1 VAFVKI
7 KIGACDEFYKKVIGQ
22 SYFIGVYR
30 ACDWLWAVFDLKCDE
45 LGFCLA
51 LRTRKLIAFLV
62 VGYAVGVSTLLFQ
75 TLTHNPILTPSLLGF
90 DALYVLIQSLMLF
103 FLGMLSYV
111 TLPTV
116 GKFAFEVAVMM
127 MMSVILFR
135 FLFTKHNQDLTR
147 LILVG
152 VIFGTLFRSL
162 SYMVARMINPDEFVT
177 VQANSY
183 ASFTA
188 INVNLLITSVVLS
201 VATFIYVWRQRF
213 ALDVLLLGRN
223 CAISLG
229 VPYHKLSLGIL
240 MTISLLVSMATALVG
255 PITFFG
261 LLVCAL
267 TNRFCTKMAHGERL
281 ILVTLIASST
291 LIVGQAVFEHI
302 FKMAGVL
309 EVVIELFG
317 GVAFLLLIFTQY
329 NKGKR
334 A

>member
-1 VAFVKI
+1 MTFLKNHPILVAFI
-7 KIGACDEFYKKVIGQ
+7 ILLIGCGLYLTLNVTSFEF
-22 SYFIGVYR
+22 
-30 ACDWLWAVFDLKCDE
+30 
-45 LGFCLA
+45 A
-51 LRTRKLIAFLV
+51 LPLRGRKLIAFLV

-90 DALYVLIQSLMLF
+90 DALYVLIQSLLLF
-103 FLGMLSYV
+103 FLGMLSYT
-111 TLPTV
+111 TLPVV
-116 GKFAFEVAVMM
+116 GKFAFEVLVMM
-127 MMSVILFR
+127 AMSVVMFK

-152 VIFGTLFRSL
+152 VIFGILFRSL

-177 VQANSY
+177 VQAQSY

-188 INVNLLITSVVLS
+188 VNVNLLIASLVMSAV
-201 VATFIYVWRQRF
+201 TFVYVWRQRF

-229 VPYHKLSLGIL
+229 VPYHKLSLGML

-267 TNRFCTKMAHGERL
+267 TNRFCTQMAHSERL
-281 ILVTLIASST
+281 ILVTLVASST
-291 LIVGQAVFEHI
+291 LVVGQTVFEHL

-317 GVAFLLLIFTQY
+317 GVAFLLLIFMQY
-329 NKGKR
+329 KGKR

>member
-1 VAFVKI
+1 MTNQDITPNFLSLWLARLTARPILIASLVLL
-7 KIGACDEFYKKVIGQ
+7 IGCVLYLTLNVTSWDFA
-22 SYFIGVYR
+22 
-30 ACDWLWAVFDLKCDE
+30 LP
-45 LGFCLA
+45 
-51 LRTRKLIAFLV
+51 LRTRKLVAFLV
-62 VGYAVGVSTLLFQ
+62 VGYAVGVSTMLFQ

-103 FLGMLSYV
+103 FLGMVSYV
-111 TLPTV
+111 TMPAV

-127 MMSVILFR
+127 VMSVLMFR

-152 VIFGTLFRSL
+152 VIFGILFRSL

-177 VQANSY
+177 VQAQSY

-188 INVNLLITSVVLS
+188 VNINLLMVAVVLS

-229 VPYHKLSLGIL
+229 VPYRQLSLGIL
-240 MTISLLVSMATALVG
+240 ITIALLVSMATALVG
-255 PITFFG
+255 PVTFFG

-291 LIVGQAVFEHI
+291 LIVGQAVFEHL

-329 NKGKR
+329 KTKR
-334 A
+334 Q

>member
-1 VAFVKI
+1 MNFIKKLLGNPILLAFIVLL
-7 KIGACDEFYKKVIGQ
+7 IGCGLYLTLNVVSWDFA
-22 SYFIGVYR
+22 
-30 ACDWLWAVFDLKCDE
+30 LP
-45 LGFCLA
+45 
-51 LRTRKLIAFLV
+51 LRTRKLIAVLV

-188 INVNLLITSVVLS
+188 VNVNLLITSVALS

-291 LIVGQAVFEHI
+291 LIVGQAVFEHV

-317 GVAFLLLIFTQY
+317 GVAFLLLIFMQY
-329 NKGKR
+329 SKQR
-334 A
+334 TMQ

>member
-1 VAFVKI
+1 MTNQDITPNFLSLWLARLTSHPILIASLVLL
-7 KIGACDEFYKKVIGQ
+7 IGCVLYLTLNVTSWDFA
-22 SYFIGVYR
+22 
-30 ACDWLWAVFDLKCDE
+30 LP
-45 LGFCLA
+45 
-51 LRTRKLIAFLV
+51 LRTRKLVAFLV

-103 FLGMLSYV
+103 FLGMVSYV
-111 TLPTV
+111 TMPAV

-127 MMSVILFR
+127 VMSVLMFR

-152 VIFGTLFRSL
+152 VIFGILFRSL

-177 VQANSY
+177 VQAQSY

-188 INVNLLITSVVLS
+188 VNINLLMVAVVLS

-229 VPYHKLSLGIL
+229 VPYRQLSLGIL
-240 MTISLLVSMATALVG
+240 ITIALLVSMATALVG
-255 PITFFG
+255 PVTFFG

-267 TNRFCTKMAHGERL
+267 TNHFCTKMAHGERL

-291 LIVGQAVFEHI
+291 LIVGQAVFEHL

-329 NKGKR
+329 KTKR
-334 A
+334 Q

>member
-1 VAFVKI
+1 MLLHLKKHPIFIASLVLL
-7 KIGACDEFYKKVIGQ
+7 IGCVLYLTLNVTSWDFA
-22 SYFIGVYR
+22 
-30 ACDWLWAVFDLKCDE
+30 LP
-45 LGFCLA
+45 

-103 FLGMLSYV
+103 FLGMISYV
-111 TLPTV
+111 TLPAV
-116 GKFAFEVAVMM
+116 GKFGFEVVVMM
-127 MMSVILFR
+127 IMSIIMFR

-152 VIFGTLFRSL
+152 VIFGILFRSL

-177 VQANSY
+177 VQAQSY

-188 INVNLLITSVVLS
+188 VNVNLLITSLVLS
-201 VATFIYVWRQRF
+201 VLSFMYVWRQRF

-229 VPYHKLSLGIL
+229 VPYHKLSLGLLI
-240 MTISLLVSMATALVG
+240 TIALLVSMATALVG

-291 LIVGQAVFEHI
+291 LIVGQAVFEHV

-329 NKGKR
+329 KGKR

>member
-1 VAFVKI
+1 MNFIRKLLGNPILLAFIVL
-7 KIGACDEFYKKVIGQ
+7 VIGCGLYLTLNVI
-22 SYFIGVYR
+22 SWDF
-30 ACDWLWAVFDLKCDE
+30 ALP
-45 LGFCLA
+45 

-90 DALYVLIQSLMLF
+90 DSLYVLIQSLLLF

-127 MMSVILFR
+127 MLSVILFR

-177 VQANSY
+177 VQAQSY

-188 INVNLLITSVVLS
+188 VNVNLLITSVVLS

-291 LIVGQAVFEHI
+291 LIVGQAVFEHV

-317 GVAFLLLIFTQY
+317 GVAFLLLIFMQY
-329 NKGKR
+329 SKQR
-334 A
+334 TMQ

>member
-1 VAFVKI
+1 MNFIKKLLSSPILLAFIVL
-7 KIGACDEFYKKVIGQ
+7 VIGCGLYLTLNVI
-22 SYFIGVYR
+22 SWDF
-30 ACDWLWAVFDLKCDE
+30 
-45 LGFCLA
+45 A
-51 LRTRKLIAFLV
+51 LPLRIRKLIAFLV

-127 MMSVILFR
+127 MLSVILFR

-177 VQANSY
+177 VQAQSY

-188 INVNLLITSVVLS
+188 VNVNLLITSVVLS

-291 LIVGQAVFEHI
+291 LIVGQAVFEHV

-317 GVAFLLLIFTQY
+317 GVAFLLLIFMQY
-329 NKGKR
+329 SKQR
-334 A
+334 TMQ

>member
-1 VAFVKI
+1 MNFIKKLLGNPILLAFIVLL
-7 KIGACDEFYKKVIGQ
+7 IGCGLYLTLNVVSWDY
-22 SYFIGVYR
+22 S
-30 ACDWLWAVFDLKCDE
+30 LP
-45 LGFCLA
+45 

-116 GKFAFEVAVMM
+116 GKFAFEVAMM
-127 MMSVILFR
+127 MIMSVILFR

-188 INVNLLITSVVLS
+188 VNVNLLITSVVLS

-317 GVAFLLLIFTQY
+317 GVVFLMLIFTQY
-329 NKGKR
+329 RKQHKIQ
-334 A
+334 

>member
-1 VAFVKI
+1 MNFEKLLGNPILLAFIVLL
-7 KIGACDEFYKKVIGQ
+7 IGCGLYLTLNVVSWDFA
-22 SYFIGVYR
+22 
-30 ACDWLWAVFDLKCDE
+30 LP
-45 LGFCLA
+45 

-75 TLTHNPILTPSLLGF
+75 TPTHNPILTPSLLGF

-127 MMSVILFR
+127 MLSVILFR

-188 INVNLLITSVVLS
+188 VNVNLLIISVALS

-317 GVAFLLLIFTQY
+317 GVVFLMLIFTQY
-329 NKGKR
+329 RKQHKIQ
-334 A
+334 

>member
-1 VAFVKI
+1 MTNQDITPNFLSLWLARLTARPILIASLVLL
-7 KIGACDEFYKKVIGQ
+7 IGCVLYLTLNVTSWDFA
-22 SYFIGVYR
+22 
-30 ACDWLWAVFDLKCDE
+30 LP
-45 LGFCLA
+45 
-51 LRTRKLIAFLV
+51 LRTRKLVAFLV

-103 FLGMLSYV
+103 FLGMVSYV
-111 TLPTV
+111 TMPAV

-127 MMSVILFR
+127 VMSVLMFR

-152 VIFGTLFRSL
+152 VIFGILFRSL

-177 VQANSY
+177 VQAQSY

-188 INVNLLITSVVLS
+188 VNINLLMVAVVLS

-229 VPYHKLSLGIL
+229 VPYRQLSLGIL
-240 MTISLLVSMATALVG
+240 ITIALLVSMATALVG
-255 PITFFG
+255 PVTFFG

-291 LIVGQAVFEHI
+291 LIVGQAVFEHL

-329 NKGKR
+329 KTKR
-334 A
+334 Q

>member
-1 VAFVKI
+1 MNFIKKLLGNPILLAFIVL
-7 KIGACDEFYKKVIGQ
+7 VIGCGLYLTLNVI
-22 SYFIGVYR
+22 SWDF
-30 ACDWLWAVFDLKCDE
+30 ALP
-45 LGFCLA
+45 

-90 DALYVLIQSLMLF
+90 DSLYVLIQSLLLF

-127 MMSVILFR
+127 MLSVILFR

-177 VQANSY
+177 VQAQSY

-188 INVNLLITSVVLS
+188 VNVNLLITSVVLS

-291 LIVGQAVFEHI
+291 LILGQAVFEHV

-317 GVAFLLLIFTQY
+317 GVAFLLLIFMQY
-329 NKGKR
+329 SKQR
-334 A
+334 TMQ

>member
-1 VAFVKI
+1 MNFEKLLGNPILCAFIVL
-7 KIGACDEFYKKVIGQ
+7 VIGCGLYLTLNVV
-22 SYFIGVYR
+22 SWDF
-30 ACDWLWAVFDLKCDE
+30 ALP
-45 LGFCLA
+45 

-111 TLPTV
+111 TLPVV
-116 GKFAFEVAVMM
+116 GKFAFEVAMM
-127 MMSVILFR
+127 MIMSVILFR

-188 INVNLLITSVVLS
+188 VNVNLLITSVVLS

-255 PITFFG
+255 SITFFG

-291 LIVGQAVFEHI
+291 LIVGQAVFEHV

-317 GVAFLLLIFTQY
+317 GMAFLLLIFTQY
-329 NKGKR
+329 GKQR
-334 A
+334 TMQ

>member
-1 VAFVKI
+1 MNFIRKLLGNPILLAFIVL
-7 KIGACDEFYKKVIGQ
+7 VIGCGLYLTLNVI
-22 SYFIGVYR
+22 SWDF
-30 ACDWLWAVFDLKCDE
+30 ALP
-45 LGFCLA
+45 

-90 DALYVLIQSLMLF
+90 DSLYVLIQSLLLF

-116 GKFAFEVAVMM
+116 GKFAFEVAIMM
-127 MMSVILFR
+127 MLSVILFR

-177 VQANSY
+177 VQAQSY

-188 INVNLLITSVVLS
+188 VNVNLLITSVVLS

-291 LIVGQAVFEHI
+291 LIVGQAVFEHV

-317 GVAFLLLIFTQY
+317 GVAFLLLIFMQY
-329 NKGKR
+329 SKQR
-334 A
+334 TMQ

>member
-1 VAFVKI
+1 MFFYIRQHPIAIASLVLL
-7 KIGACDEFYKKVIGQ
+7 IGCVLYLTLNVTSWDFA
-22 SYFIGVYR
+22 
-30 ACDWLWAVFDLKCDE
+30 LP
-45 LGFCLA
+45 

-62 VGYAVGVSTLLFQ
+62 VGYAVGASTLLFQ
-75 TLTHNPILTPSLLGF
+75 MLTHNPILTPSLLGF

-103 FLGMLSYV
+103 FLGMISYV
-111 TLPTV
+111 TLPAV
-116 GKFAFEVAVMM
+116 GKFAFEVVVMVMM
-127 MMSVILFR
+127 SMLMFR

-152 VIFGTLFRSL
+152 VIFGILFRSL

-177 VQANSY
+177 VQAQSY

-188 INVNLLITSVVLS
+188 VNVHLLITSVVLS
-201 VATFIYVWRQRF
+201 VLSFVYIWRQRF

-229 VPYHKLSLGIL
+229 VPYHQLSLGVL
-240 MTISLLVSMATALVG
+240 MTIALLVSMATALVG

-291 LIVGQAVFEHI
+291 LIVGQAVFEHV

-309 EVVIELFG
+309 EVIIELFG
-317 GVAFLLLIFTQY
+317 GVAFLLLIFAQY
-329 NKGKR
+329 KTKR
-334 A
+334 Q

>member
-1 VAFVKI
+1 MAFLKNHPILIAFIVLLV
-7 KIGACDEFYKKVIGQ
+7 GCGLYLTLNVTSWEF
-22 SYFIGVYR
+22 
-30 ACDWLWAVFDLKCDE
+30 ALP
-45 LGFCLA
+45 

-75 TLTHNPILTPSLLGF
+75 TLTNNPILTPSLLGF
-90 DALYVLIQSLMLF
+90 DALYVLIQSLLLF
-103 FLGMLSYV
+103 FLGVLSYTTMPV
-111 TLPTV
+111 V

-127 MMSVILFR
+127 AMSVIMFR

-152 VIFGTLFRSL
+152 VIFGILFRSL
-162 SYMVARMINPDEFVT
+162 SYMVARMISPDDFVT

-188 INVNLLITSVVLS
+188 VNVNLLMAGVAVS
-201 VATFIYVWRQRF
+201 VATFVYVWRQRF
-213 ALDVLLLGRN
+213 ALDVLMLGRN

-229 VPYHKLSLGIL
+229 VPYHKLSLGML
-240 MTISLLVSMATALVG
+240 MVIALLVSMATALVG

-267 TNRFCTKMAHGERL
+267 TNHFCTKMAHGERL
-281 ILVTLIASST
+281 ILVTLVASST
-291 LIVGQAVFEHI
+291 LILGQAIFEHV

-317 GVAFLLLIFTQY
+317 GVAFLMLIFTQY
-329 NKGKR
+329 KGKR
-334 A
+334 V

>member
-1 VAFVKI
+1 MTNQDITPNFLSLWLARLTAHPILIASLVLL
-7 KIGACDEFYKKVIGQ
+7 IGCVLYLTLNVTSWDFA
-22 SYFIGVYR
+22 
-30 ACDWLWAVFDLKCDE
+30 LP
-45 LGFCLA
+45 
-51 LRTRKLIAFLV
+51 LRTRKLVAFLV

-103 FLGMLSYV
+103 FLGMVSYV
-111 TLPTV
+111 TMPSV

-127 MMSVILFR
+127 VMSVLMFR

-152 VIFGTLFRSL
+152 VIFGILFRSL

-177 VQANSY
+177 VQAQSY

-188 INVNLLITSVVLS
+188 VNINLLMVAVVLS

-229 VPYHKLSLGIL
+229 VPYRQLSLGIL
-240 MTISLLVSMATALVG
+240 ITIALLVSMATALVG
-255 PITFFG
+255 PVTFFG

-291 LIVGQAVFEHI
+291 LIVGQAVFEHL

-329 NKGKR
+329 KTKR
-334 A
+334 Q

>member
-1 VAFVKI
+1 MNFIKKLLGNPILLAFIVLL
-7 KIGACDEFYKKVIGQ
+7 IGCGLYLTLNVVSWDFA
-22 SYFIGVYR
+22 
-30 ACDWLWAVFDLKCDE
+30 LP
-45 LGFCLA
+45 

-188 INVNLLITSVVLS
+188 VNVN
-201 VATFIYVWRQRF
+201 
-213 ALDVLLLGRN
+213 
-223 CAISLG
+223 
-229 VPYHKLSLGIL
+229 
-240 MTISLLVSMATALVG
+240 
-255 PITFFG
+255 ITFNF
-261 LLVCAL
+261 
-267 TNRFCTKMAHGERL
+267 
-281 ILVTLIASST
+281 
-291 LIVGQAVFEHI
+291 I
-302 FKMAGVL
+302 F
-309 EVVIELFG
+309 
-317 GVAFLLLIFTQY
+317 
-329 NKGKR
+329 NC
-334 A
+334 

>member
-1 VAFVKI
+1 MSFQQILKHPIFWALTTL
-7 KIGACDEFYKKVIGQ
+7 VIGCVLYLTLNVV
-22 SYFIGVYR
+22 S
-30 ACDWLWAVFDLKCDE
+30 FDFALP
-45 LGFCLA
+45 
-51 LRTRKLIAFLV
+51 LRTRKLVAFLV

-90 DALYVLIQSLMLF
+90 DALYVLIQSLLLF
-103 FLGMLSYV
+103 FLGMISYAN
-111 TLPTV
+111 LPVV
-116 GKFAFEVAVMM
+116 GKFAFEVVVMM
-127 MMSVILFR
+127 AMSVIMFR
-135 FLFTKHNQDLTR
+135 FLFTRHNQDLTR

-152 VIFGTLFRSL
+152 VIFGILFRSL
-162 SYMVARMINPDEFVT
+162 SFMVARMISPDDFVV
-177 VQANSY
+177 VQARSY

-188 INVNLLITSVVLS
+188 VNVNLLTVGAILS
-201 VATFIYVWRQRF
+201 VITFVYVWRQRF

-229 VPYHKLSLGIL
+229 VPYHRLSLGIL
-240 MTISLLVSMATALVG
+240 ITIALLVSMATALVG

-267 TNRFCTKMAHGERL
+267 TNRFCTQMAHGQRL

-291 LIVGQAVFEHI
+291 LIVGQAVFEHV

-317 GVAFLLLIFTQY
+317 GVAFLLLIFMQY
-329 NKGKR
+329 KGKR

>member
-1 VAFVKI
+1 M
-7 KIGACDEFYKKVIGQ
+7 
-22 SYFIGVYR
+22 
-30 ACDWLWAVFDLKCDE
+30 
-45 LGFCLA
+45 
-51 LRTRKLIAFLV
+51 
-62 VGYAVGVSTLLFQ
+62 
-75 TLTHNPILTPSLLGF
+75 
-90 DALYVLIQSLMLF
+90 ML
-103 FLGMLSYV
+103 
-111 TLPTV
+111 
-116 GKFAFEVAVMM
+116 
-127 MMSVILFR
+127 SVILFR

-177 VQANSY
+177 VQAQSY

-188 INVNLLITSVVLS
+188 VNVNLLITSVVLS

-291 LIVGQAVFEHI
+291 LIVGQAVFEHV

-329 NKGKR
+329 SKQR
-334 A
+334 TMQ

>member
-1 VAFVKI
+1 MNFIKKLLGNPILLAFIVL
-7 KIGACDEFYKKVIGQ
+7 VIGCGLYLTLNVI
-22 SYFIGVYR
+22 SWDF
-30 ACDWLWAVFDLKCDE
+30 ALP
-45 LGFCLA
+45 

-127 MMSVILFR
+127 MLSVILFR
-135 FLFTKHNQDLTR
+135 FLFTKHHQDLTR

-177 VQANSY
+177 VQAQSY

-188 INVNLLITSVVLS
+188 VNVNLLITSVVLS

-213 ALDVLLLGRN
+213 VVDVLLLGRN

-281 ILVTLIASST
+281 ILVTLIANST

-317 GVAFLLLIFTQY
+317 GVAFLMLIFTQY
-329 NKGKR
+329 RKQHKIQ
-334 A
+334 

>member
-1 VAFVKI
+1 
-7 KIGACDEFYKKVIGQ
+7 
-22 SYFIGVYR
+22 
-30 ACDWLWAVFDLKCDE
+30 
-45 LGFCLA
+45 
-51 LRTRKLIAFLV
+51 
-62 VGYAVGVSTLLFQ
+62 
-75 TLTHNPILTPSLLGF
+75 
-90 DALYVLIQSLMLF
+90 MLF

-111 TLPTV
+111 TLPVV
-116 GKFAFEVAVMM
+116 GKFAFEVAMM
-127 MMSVILFR
+127 MIMSVILFR

-177 VQANSY
+177 VQAQSY

-188 INVNLLITSVVLS
+188 VNVNLLITSVVLS

-329 NKGKR
+329 GKQR
-334 A
+334 TMQ

>member
-1 VAFVKI
+1 MNVVKKLLDNPILCAFIVL
-7 KIGACDEFYKKVIGQ
+7 VIGCGLYLTLNVV
-22 SYFIGVYR
+22 SWDYS
-30 ACDWLWAVFDLKCDE
+30 LP
-45 LGFCLA
+45 

-116 GKFAFEVAVMM
+116 GKFAFEVAMM
-127 MMSVILFR
+127 MIMSVILFR

-177 VQANSY
+177 VQAQSY

-188 INVNLLITSVVLS
+188 VNVNLLITSVVLS

-291 LIVGQAVFEHI
+291 LIVGQAVFEHV

-329 NKGKR
+329 SKQR
-334 A
+334 TMQ

>member
-1 VAFVKI
+1 MNFEKLLGNPILCAFIVLL
-7 KIGACDEFYKKVIGQ
+7 IGCGLYLTLNVVSWDFA
-22 SYFIGVYR
+22 
-30 ACDWLWAVFDLKCDE
+30 LP
-45 LGFCLA
+45 

-127 MMSVILFR
+127 MLSVILFR

-188 INVNLLITSVVLS
+188 VNVNLLITSVALS

-291 LIVGQAVFEHI
+291 LIVGQAVFEHV

-329 NKGKR
+329 SKQR
-334 A
+334 TMQ

>member
-1 VAFVKI
+1 MNFIKKLLGSPILLAFIVL
-7 KIGACDEFYKKVIGQ
+7 VIGCGLYLTLNVI
-22 SYFIGVYR
+22 SWDF
-30 ACDWLWAVFDLKCDE
+30 ALP
-45 LGFCLA
+45 

-116 GKFAFEVAVMM
+116 GKFAFEVAMM
-127 MMSVILFR
+127 MIMSVILFR

-177 VQANSY
+177 VQAQSY

-317 GVAFLLLIFTQY
+317 GVAFLLLIFMQY
-329 NKGKR
+329 SKQR
-334 A
+334 TIQ

>member
-1 VAFVKI
+1 MNFVKKLLGNPI
-7 KIGACDEFYKKVIGQ
+7 LLAFIVLVIGCGLYLTLNVI
-22 SYFIGVYR
+22 SWDF
-30 ACDWLWAVFDLKCDE
+30 ALP
-45 LGFCLA
+45 

-90 DALYVLIQSLMLF
+90 DSLYVLIQSLLLF

-127 MMSVILFR
+127 MLSVILFR

-177 VQANSY
+177 VQAQSY

-188 INVNLLITSVVLS
+188 VNVNLLITSVVLS

-291 LIVGQAVFEHI
+291 LIVGQAVFEHV

-317 GVAFLLLIFTQY
+317 GVAFLLLIFMQY
-329 NKGKR
+329 SKQR
-334 A
+334 TMQ

>member
-1 VAFVKI
+1 MNFIRKLLGNPILLAFIVL
-7 KIGACDEFYKKVIGQ
+7 VIGCGLYLTLNVI
-22 SYFIGVYR
+22 SWDF
-30 ACDWLWAVFDLKCDE
+30 ALP
-45 LGFCLA
+45 

-127 MMSVILFR
+127 ILSVILFR

-177 VQANSY
+177 VQAQSY

-188 INVNLLITSVVLS
+188 VNVNLLITSVVLS

-291 LIVGQAVFEHI
+291 LIVGQAVFEHV

-317 GVAFLLLIFTQY
+317 GVAFLLLIFMQY
-329 NKGKR
+329 SKQR
-334 A
+334 TMQ

>member
-1 VAFVKI
+1 MNFIKKLLGNPILLAFIVLL
-7 KIGACDEFYKKVIGQ
+7 IGCGLYLTLNVVSWDFA
-22 SYFIGVYR
+22 
-30 ACDWLWAVFDLKCDE
+30 LP
-45 LGFCLA
+45 

-116 GKFAFEVAVMM
+116 GKFAFEVAMMM

-188 INVNLLITSVVLS
+188 VNVNLLITSVALS

-291 LIVGQAVFEHI
+291 LIVGQAVFEHV

-317 GVAFLLLIFTQY
+317 GVAFLLLIFMQY
-329 NKGKR
+329 SKQR
-334 A
+334 TMQ

>member
-1 VAFVKI
+1 MNFIKKLLGNPILLAFIVL
-7 KIGACDEFYKKVIGQ
+7 VIGCGLYLTLNVI
-22 SYFIGVYR
+22 SWDF
-30 ACDWLWAVFDLKCDE
+30 ALP
-45 LGFCLA
+45 

-127 MMSVILFR
+127 ILSVILFR

-177 VQANSY
+177 VQAQSY

-188 INVNLLITSVVLS
+188 VNVNLLITSVVLS

-291 LIVGQAVFEHI
+291 LIVGQAVFEHV

-317 GVAFLLLIFTQY
+317 GVAFLLLIFMQY
-329 NKGKR
+329 SKQR
-334 A
+334 TMQ

>member
-1 VAFVKI
+1 MNSVKKLLGNPILLAFIVL
-7 KIGACDEFYKKVIGQ
+7 VIGCGLYLTLNVV
-22 SYFIGVYR
+22 SWDF
-30 ACDWLWAVFDLKCDE
+30 ALP
-45 LGFCLA
+45 

-90 DALYVLIQSLMLF
+90 DSLYVLIQSLMLF

-111 TLPTV
+111 TLSTV
-116 GKFAFEVAVMM
+116 GKFAFEVVIMMLLSAV
-127 MMSVILFR
+127 LFR

-162 SYMVARMINPDEFVT
+162 SYMVARMISPDEFVT

-188 INVNLLITSVVLS
+188 VNVNLLIASVVLS

-229 VPYHKLSLGIL
+229 VPYHKLSLGVL
-240 MTISLLVSMATALVG
+240 MIISLLVSMATALVG

-267 TNRFCTKMAHGERL
+267 TNRFCTKMAHSERL

-302 FKMAGVL
+302 FKMTGVL

-329 NKGKR
+329 KKGKR

>member
-1 VAFVKI
+1 MNFIKKLLGNPILLAFIVLL
-7 KIGACDEFYKKVIGQ
+7 IGCGLYLTLNVVSWDFA
-22 SYFIGVYR
+22 
-30 ACDWLWAVFDLKCDE
+30 LP
-45 LGFCLA
+45 

-188 INVNLLITSVVLS
+188 VNVNLLITSVALS

-317 GVAFLLLIFTQY
+317 GVVFLMLIFTQY
-329 NKGKR
+329 RKQR
-334 A
+334 TMQ

>member
-1 VAFVKI
+1 MNFIKKLLGNPILLAFIVLL
-7 KIGACDEFYKKVIGQ
+7 IGCGLYLTLNVVSWDYA
-22 SYFIGVYR
+22 
-30 ACDWLWAVFDLKCDE
+30 LP
-45 LGFCLA
+45 

-188 INVNLLITSVVLS
+188 VNVNLLITSVALS

-317 GVAFLLLIFTQY
+317 GVVFLMLIFTQY
-329 NKGKR
+329 RKQR
-334 A
+334 TMQ

>member
-1 VAFVKI
+1 MNFIKKLLGNPILLAFIVLL
-7 KIGACDEFYKKVIGQ
+7 IGCGLYLTLNVVSWDFA
-22 SYFIGVYR
+22 
-30 ACDWLWAVFDLKCDE
+30 LP
-45 LGFCLA
+45 

-188 INVNLLITSVVLS
+188 VNVNLLITSVALS

-317 GVAFLLLIFTQY
+317 GVVFLMLIFTQY
-329 NKGKR
+329 RKQHKIQ
-334 A
+334 

>member
-1 VAFVKI
+1 MNFEKLLGNPILCAFIVLL
-7 KIGACDEFYKKVIGQ
+7 IGCGLYLTLNVVSWDFA
-22 SYFIGVYR
+22 
-30 ACDWLWAVFDLKCDE
+30 LP
-45 LGFCLA
+45 

-111 TLPTV
+111 TLPVV
-116 GKFAFEVAVMM
+116 GKFAFEVAMM
-127 MMSVILFR
+127 MIMSVILFR

-188 INVNLLITSVVLS
+188 VNVNLLITSVVLS

-329 NKGKR
+329 GKQR
-334 A
+334 TMQ

>member
-1 VAFVKI
+1 MNFIKKLLSNPILCAFIVLM
-7 KIGACDEFYKKVIGQ
+7 IGCGLYLTLNVI
-22 SYFIGVYR
+22 SWDFALPLR
-30 ACDWLWAVFDLKCDE
+30 AK
-45 LGFCLA
+45 
-51 LRTRKLIAFLV
+51 KLIAFLV

-103 FLGMLSYV
+103 FLGMVSYV
-111 TLPTV
+111 SLPTV

-127 MMSVILFR
+127 LLSVMLFR

-162 SYMVARMINPDEFVT
+162 SYMVARMINPDEFIT

-188 INVNLLITSVVLS
+188 VNVNLLITSMVLS

-229 VPYHKLSLGIL
+229 VPYHRLSLGIL

-291 LIVGQAVFEHI
+291 LIIGQAVFEHI

-317 GVAFLLLIFTQY
+317 GVAFLALIFTQY

-334 A
+334 V

>member
-1 VAFVKI
+1 MNFEKLLDNPILCAFIVL
-7 KIGACDEFYKKVIGQ
+7 VIGCGLYLTLNVV
-22 SYFIGVYR
+22 SWDY
-30 ACDWLWAVFDLKCDE
+30 ALP
-45 LGFCLA
+45 

-127 MMSVILFR
+127 MLSVILFR

-188 INVNLLITSVVLS
+188 VNVNLLIISVALS

-291 LIVGQAVFEHI
+291 LIVGQAVFEHV

-329 NKGKR
+329 SKQR
-334 A
+334 TMQ

>member
-1 VAFVKI
+1 MNFIKKLLGNPILLAFIVL
-7 KIGACDEFYKKVIGQ
+7 VIGCGLYLTLNVI
-22 SYFIGVYR
+22 SWDF
-30 ACDWLWAVFDLKCDE
+30 ALP
-45 LGFCLA
+45 

-127 MMSVILFR
+127 VLSVILFR
-135 FLFTKHNQDLTR
+135 FLFTKRNQDLTR

-177 VQANSY
+177 VQAQSY

-188 INVNLLITSVVLS
+188 VNVNLLITSVVLS

-291 LIVGQAVFEHI
+291 LIVGQAVFEHV

-317 GVAFLLLIFTQY
+317 GVAFLLLIFMQY
-329 NKGKR
+329 SKQR
-334 A
+334 TMQ

>member
-1 VAFVKI
+1 MNFIKKLLGNPILLAFIVL
-7 KIGACDEFYKKVIGQ
+7 VIGCGLYLTLNVI
-22 SYFIGVYR
+22 SWDF
-30 ACDWLWAVFDLKCDE
+30 ALP
-45 LGFCLA
+45 

-90 DALYVLIQSLMLF
+90 DSLYVLMQSLMLF
-103 FLGMLSYV
+103 FLGMVSYV

-127 MMSVILFR
+127 MLSVILFR
-135 FLFTKHNQDLTR
+135 FLFTKNNQDLTR

-152 VIFGTLFRSL
+152 VIFGILFRSL
-162 SYMVARMINPDEFVT
+162 SYMIARMISPDDFVT
-177 VQANSY
+177 VQAQSY

-188 INVNLLITSVVLS
+188 VNVNLLVASVVLS
-201 VATFIYVWRQRF
+201 VVTFIYVWRQRF

-223 CAISLG
+223 CAILLG

-317 GVAFLLLIFTQY
+317 GVAFLLLIFMQY
-329 NKGKR
+329 SKQR
-334 A
+334 TMQ

>member
-1 VAFVKI
+1 MNFIKKLLGNPILLAFIVL
-7 KIGACDEFYKKVIGQ
+7 VIGCGLYLTLNVI
-22 SYFIGVYR
+22 SWDF
-30 ACDWLWAVFDLKCDE
+30 ALP
-45 LGFCLA
+45 

-127 MMSVILFR
+127 ILSVILFR

-177 VQANSY
+177 VQAQSY

-188 INVNLLITSVVLS
+188 VNVNLLITSVVLS

-317 GVAFLLLIFTQY
+317 GVAFLLLIFMQY
-329 NKGKR
+329 SKQR
-334 A
+334 TMQ